1 MRNNPNLTLIHG
13 DQATR
18 RETVSG
24 RFPNLDRAEV
34 AWVVDNFDMIADCPV
49 FEYDMGGRAH
59 RVSVHSRKVHL
70 PEPLRIEGTLL
81 SIPRDDPGRV
91 NIIYSL
97 DYTPTVIVG
106 APPPARRNVV
116 RMASV
121 QDPEFRARRRAD
133 RLGEALSD
141 MPTPRQGAVG

>member
-1 MRNNPNLTLIHG
+1 MDAELTHILG
-13 DQATR
+13 DPAER
-18 RETVSG
+18 AGTVRD
-24 RFPNLDRAEV
+24 RFPHLDPAEV
-34 AWVVDNFDMIADCPV
+34 AWVVDNFDMIATCPV

-97 DYTPTVIVG
+97 DYAPTVIVG
-106 APPPARRNVV
+106 APPPARRSVV

-121 QDPEFRARRRAD
+121 QDPDFRARRRAQ
-133 RLGEALSD
+133 RIGEVLS
-141 MPTPRQGAVG
+141 PPGPGHQPSR